1 MDEGHI
7 YTERKCAASASRGS
21 RKPPPPAGCRRR
33 CHRDRPRG
41 LPSRIRP
48 SAGDHPAREAPSRLA
63 SRGVVAGPA
72 SGRPC
77 ATTMRQPREGCN
89 TSPIFNQQERI
100 RPVTHP
106 GASNSV
112 PHHAAD
118 ARAGYPEVAPPAPA
132 TPRHRVPERARAQEA
147 SAEKSMG
154 WLSQSLVKQGVF
166 ILDTHRASPYGSRA
180 FGSAVA
186 ARPACRDGRM
196 PRCGSRNA
204 VRLAPEIQRR
214 LPPTGCS
221 RRAHAHG

>member
-1 MDEGHI
+1 MDGGPYI
-7 YTERKCAASASRGS
+7 TERKRAASASRGS
-21 RKPPPPAGCRRR
+21 RKPPPPAGCGRQ
-33 CHRDRPRG
+33 CHHDRPRG

-48 SAGDHPAREAPSRLA
+48 SAGDDPAREAPSRLA
-63 SRGVVAGPA
+63 SRGVVAGPV

-89 TSPIFNQQERI
+89 TSPIFNQRGRI
-100 RPVTHP
+100 HSATHP

-118 ARAGYPEVAPPAPA
+118 ACAGYPEVAPPGPA
-132 TPRHRVPERARAQEA
+132 TPGHRVPGRARAQEA

-154 WLSQSLVKQGVF
+154 WPSQSLVKQGVF

-186 ARPACRDGRM
+186 ARPACPGGRI
-196 PRCGSRNA
+196 PRCCCRNA
-204 VRLAPEIQRR
+204 ARLKPETQRR